1 MEIVL
6 LALGAV
12 RQMRNVLNSQNNVM
26 MNVMA
31 MERSVVTCAYSKI
44 TRELMTCM
52 NVMASA

>member
-12 RQMRNVLNSQNNVM
+12 RQARNVLNSQKNVM
-26 MNVMA
+26 ENVTA
-31 MERSVVTCAYSKI
+31 MGRSVVTCAYSKI
-44 TRELMTCM
+44 TREPMTCM